1 MYRRRKG
8 WWWWWWWWLA
18 TRRHSFS
25 TIASRDFFPRP
36 PVYWISGVIAAGKSV
51 FHTPSPG
58 IYCSISDNSR
68 GNKEPVS
75 RLIPW
80 FRTGVQTA
88 VFDRIQA
95 FERLVFIPLDRGKK
109 IYIYIIYNFLFIYSS
124 HFFSSLISLEF
135 RDAFCRKVEC
145 KACMDEVRLMSA
157 ISIFPAFTG
166 SSFQI
171 WQGGRGRDGF
181 SWFHS

>member
-1 MYRRRKG
+1 MVVG
-8 WWWWWWWWLA
+8 NSSPL
-18 TRRHSFS
+18 SLS

-51 FHTPSPG
+51 FHRPSPG

-68 GNKEPVS
+68 GNKEPRVS

-88 VFDRIQA
+88 VFDGSRPSN
-95 FERLVFIPLDRGKK
+95 VWFIPLDRGKN
-109 IYIYIIYNFLFIYSS
+109 IYIYIIFYLFILLI
-124 HFFSSLISLEF
+124 FFSSLISLEF
-135 RDAFCRKVEC
+135 RDAFFRKVEC
-145 KACMDEVRLMSA
+145 KACTDEVRLMSA

-171 WQGGRGRDGF
+171 WGEGMVSRDFTRKGTHICFPPRGNY
-181 SWFHS
+181 